1 MMNMTIQKQK
11 ALTRALVLGGDGVT
25 GIAWEVGIL
34 TGLLEVGVN
43 LHETDTVIGTSAGAF
58 VGVALASGH
67 DMNKLFAAQSAPS
80 DSEISVAASEQTI
93 AAWYKAFAIRGSNP
107 QSVGVAF
114 GNIARENPEPVP
126 VAQRRSVVE
135 ARLVTTDSH

>member
-1 MMNMTIQKQK
+1 MTIQKQK
-11 ALTRALVLGGDGVT
+11 ALTRALVLGGGGVT

-34 TGLLEVGVN
+34 TGLLEAGVN
-43 LHETDTVIGTSAGAF
+43 LHEADTVIGTSAGAF

-93 AAWYKAFAIRGSNP
+93 AAWYNAFALGATHPPN
-107 QSVGVAF
+107 VGVAF
-114 GNIARENPEPVP
+114 GDTARG
-126 VAQRRSVVE
+126 
-135 ARLVTTDSH
+135 LL